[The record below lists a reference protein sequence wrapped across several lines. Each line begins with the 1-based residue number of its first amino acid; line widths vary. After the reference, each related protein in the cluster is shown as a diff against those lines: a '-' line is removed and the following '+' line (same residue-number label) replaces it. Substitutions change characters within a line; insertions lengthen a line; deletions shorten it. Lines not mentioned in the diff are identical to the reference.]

1 MKQVICNFSLFDMQ
15 QTVYI
20 FDDVTNTYEAV
31 GNCTL
36 EDLGKV
42 VADVCFAHNINNV
55 HLYGQSKFA
64 ESILCDI
71 DTHSNCSAYSNG
83 MILVEVN

>member
-20 FDDVTNTYEAV
+20 FDDVANTYEAM

-36 EDLGKV
+36 EGLGKLV
-42 VADVCFAHNINNV
+42 TDVCFAHNVSNV
-55 HLYGQSKFA
+55 HLYGQDRFA
-64 ESILCDI
+64 ESILHDI
-71 DTHSNCSAYSNG
+71 DVHSGCSAYSNG
-83 MILVEVN
+83 MISVEVN